1 MTMDLYVIV
10 LRILHIFGAVFWAGT
25 TFLFTGYVGP
35 AVMASGP
42 EGNKFMQALLGQTR
56 FLRVIAAAAGL
67 TALSGLLLYWRASGG
82 LRPAWIGTGTG
93 LGFTI
98 GGTAGLAAAFIGI
111 LVQNRAGHRLVAL
124 GREVQAGG
132 GAPTPEQGAQMQAA
146 GRAISQGGRWSS
158 ILLILAVLGMAT
170 AQYLSF

>member
-1 MTMDLYVIV
+1 MDLYVIV
-10 LRILHIFGAVFWAGT
+10 LRILHVFGGVFWAGT

-35 AVMASGP
+35 AVMAAGP
-42 EGNKFMQALLGQTR
+42 EGGKFMQALFNQTR
-56 FLRVIAAAAGL
+56 FLRVIAATSGL

-82 LRPAWIGTGTG
+82 LRLEWIGTGTG

-98 GGTAGLAAAFIGI
+98 GGAAGLVAAFIGI
-111 LVQNRAGHRLVAL
+111 SVQNRAGRRLSAL
-124 GREVQAGG
+124 GREIQAGG

-146 GRAISQGGRWSS
+146 QRALAQGGQWAS
-158 ILLILAVLGMAT
+158 ILLIVAILGMAT

>member
-1 MTMDLYVIV
+1 MDLYVIV

-98 GGTAGLAAAFIGI
+98 GGLAGLIAFGFAIAM
-111 LVQNRAGHRLVAL
+111 QNRAGRRLAAL
-124 GREVQAGG
+124 GREVRRAVGRPLPSREPRCRLPGRPSARAGG
-132 GAPTPEQGAQMQAA
+132 GRP
-146 GRAISQGGRWSS
+146 SC
-158 ILLILAVLGMAT
+158 
-170 AQYLSF
+170 

>member
-1 MTMDLYVIV
+1 MDLYVIV

-35 AVMASGP
+35 AVMASGS
-42 EGNKFMQALLGQTR
+42 EGSKFLQALLNQTR
-56 FLRVIAAAAGL
+56 FLRVIAATSGL

-93 LGFTI
+93 LGLTI
-98 GGTAGLAAAFIGI
+98 GGLAGLLAFAVAIA
-111 LVQNRAGHRLVAL
+111 VQNRAGRRLAAL
-124 GREVQAGG
+124 GREVQAAGG
-132 GAPTPEQGAQMQAA
+132 PPTPEQGAQMQAA
-146 GRAISQGGRWSS
+146 GRAIGQGGRWSS
-158 ILLILAVLGMAT
+158 ILLIIAVLGMAT

>member
-1 MTMDLYVIV
+1 MDLYVIV
-10 LRILHIFGAVFWAGT
+10 LRIVHVFGGVFWAGT

-98 GGTAGLAAAFIGI
+98 GGLAGLLAFVVAIAM
-111 LVQNRAGHRLVAL
+111 QNRAGRRLAAL
-124 GREVQAGG
+124 GREVQAAGG
-132 GAPTPEQGAQMQAA
+132 PPTPEQGAQMQAA
-146 GRAISQGGRWSS
+146 GRAIGQGGRWSS
-158 ILLILAVLGMAT
+158 ILLIIAVLGMAT